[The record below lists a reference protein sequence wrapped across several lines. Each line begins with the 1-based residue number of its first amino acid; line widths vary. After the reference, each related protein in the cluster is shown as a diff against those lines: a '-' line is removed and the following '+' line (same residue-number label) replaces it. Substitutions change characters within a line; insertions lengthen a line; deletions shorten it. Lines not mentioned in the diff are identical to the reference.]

1 VIEKMSSRDKE
12 LKKGNMSE
20 VYRDGDIVY
29 RDIKPQSKTISRLL
43 LHLEKK
49 GIQFTPRFL
58 GTKDVNQEMLSFVEG
73 ETIEDYPTQNDIQ
86 SKMMTVQLAAKMLR
100 EYHDAT
106 LDFERRDE
114 DIWFLNYEGNL
125 QKEVICHN
133 DFAPYNVTFK
143 HNKPIGLI
151 DFDTACPAPRIW
163 DVAYAVYRFV
173 PLSMEVFDPDA
184 NKYRK
189 YDKTLDCSERAL
201 LLRTFLDAYGSGIED
216 VTGILEVKVIDV
228 LDVLE
233 VLQNVIMRLE
243 ALVKLFDEECS
254 KGNVAFI
261 KMQEEG
267 HQQLYIDEI
276 TFIRENMEDWI

>member
-1 VIEKMSSRDKE
+1 MNSRDTH

-29 RDIKPQSKTISRLL
+29 RDRKPQSKTISRLL

-49 GIQFTPRFL
+49 GMPFTPRFL
-58 GTKDVNQEMLSFVEG
+58 GTKNVNQEMLSFVEG

-100 EYHDAT
+100 EFHDAT

-114 DIWFLNYEGNL
+114 DIWFLSYEGKL

-143 HNKPIGLI
+143 HHKPIGLI
-151 DFDTACPAPRIW
+151 DFDTACPAPRVW

-173 PLSMEVFDPDA
+173 PLSMEVYDP
-184 NKYRK
+184 NTYKYRK
-189 YDKTLDCSERAL
+189 YDKTLDCSERTL
-201 LLRTFLDAYGSGIED
+201 LLCTFLEAYASVIED
-216 VTGILEVKVIDV
+216 VIGVKGVTGVEGKDV

-254 KGNVAFI
+254 KGNLIFI
-261 KMQEEG
+261 KMKEEG

-276 TFIRENMEDWI
+276 AFIKENMSDWI

>member
-1 VIEKMSSRDKE
+1 MSSREKN

-58 GTKDVNQEMLSFVEG
+58 GTKDVNQEMLSYVEG
-73 ETIEDYPTQNDIQ
+73 ETIEHYPTQSDIQ

-114 DIWFLNYEGNL
+114 DIWFLSYEGNL
-125 QKEVICHN
+125 KKEVICHN
-133 DFAPYNVTFK
+133 DFAPYNVAFK
-143 HNKPIGLI
+143 HHKPIGLI

-163 DVAYAVYRFV
+163 DIAYAVYRFV
-173 PLSMEVFDPDA
+173 PLSMEVYDPNT

-189 YDKTLDCSERAL
+189 YDKTLDSSERRL
-201 LLRTFLDAYGSGIED
+201 LLRNFLEAYASGIQD
-216 VTGILEVKVIDV
+216 VKGVTGVEGKAV

-254 KGNVAFI
+254 KGNLVFI
-261 KMQEEG
+261 KMKEEG

-276 TFIRENMEDWI
+276 AFIKENMSDWI